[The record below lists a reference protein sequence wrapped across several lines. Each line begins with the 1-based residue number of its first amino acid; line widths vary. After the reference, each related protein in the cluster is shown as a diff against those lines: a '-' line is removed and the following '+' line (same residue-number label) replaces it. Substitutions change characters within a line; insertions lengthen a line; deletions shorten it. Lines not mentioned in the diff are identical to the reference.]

1 MVHLSKSLLSFLK
14 MLFIGFA
21 YEEKSKIENVFQEGL
36 TELREYCPVSSPCY
50 CSIKVDTKEG
60 RGGHQGVERWEG
72 RGGQQG
78 EEMWAPKREEMGNKE
93 RRGGHQGGVLSYKP
107 VEPFILHSQI
117 NQLNHL
123 YSTVRKTS
131 RTSYTPQTEKPVEP
145 FILYCHTKKF
155 YK

>member
-1 MVHLSKSLLSFLK
+1 

-107 VEPFILHSQI
+107 VEPFILHSQK
-117 NQLNHL
+117 NQSNQI

-131 RTSYTPQTEKPVEP
+131 RTIYT
-145 FILYCHTKKF
+145 LLSHKKF
-155 YK
+155 

>member
-1 MVHLSKSLLSFLK
+1 M
-14 MLFIGFA
+14 
-21 YEEKSKIENVFQEGL
+21 
-36 TELREYCPVSSPCY
+36 C
-50 CSIKVDTKEG
+50 
-60 RGGHQGVERWEG
+60 
-72 RGGQQG
+72 
-78 EEMWAPKREEMGNKE
+78 NKE

-145 FILYCHTKKF
+145 FILFCHTKSFTNNTCKQSLLKLND
-155 YK
+155 YSLNYEK